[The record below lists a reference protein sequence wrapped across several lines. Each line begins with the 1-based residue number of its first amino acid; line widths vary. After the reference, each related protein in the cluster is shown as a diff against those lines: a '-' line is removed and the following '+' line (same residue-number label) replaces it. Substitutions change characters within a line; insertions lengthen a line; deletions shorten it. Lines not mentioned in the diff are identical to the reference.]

1 MLGER
6 VKAFLAWQNA
16 VNTLHK
22 KREQRSRLELGGRLD
37 KVRCGDELSMVWFML
52 WKSIYKMGSTIE
64 EVTEWEQKVEDYQD
78 NFQKISEVIKVLS
91 QDSII

>member
-37 KVRCGDELSMVWFML
+37 KVCWVLFAKLNDFIDGFMEINL
-52 WKSIYKMGSTIE
+52 QMGSTIE

-78 NFQKISEVIKVLS
+78 NFQKISEVIKVCHF
-91 QDSII
+91 

>member
-1 MLGER
+1 MI
-6 VKAFLAWQNA
+6 
-16 VNTLHK
+16 
-22 KREQRSRLELGGRLD
+22 
-37 KVRCGDELSMVWFML
+37 RCGDELLMVWFIVYGN

-78 NFQKISEVIKVLS
+78 NFQKISEVIKVLN